1 MASGKETQ
9 IKRPLSLSVRL
20 SLDWRGR
27 ACGTCR
33 KGKGE
38 KRTGRGEAK
47 VNRMLDHFHSRRQIN
62 SCNIESHIHRETHC
76 QSVSQS
82 AIQPFHQTLAQEGLK
97 LKRQTER
104 VNEAQYSEAN

>member
-1 MASGKETQ
+1 MIE
-9 IKRPLSLSVRL
+9 
-20 SLDWRGR
+20 WRGR
-27 ACGTCR
+27 ACGTGR

-76 QSVSQS
+76 QSVSQLFS
-82 AIQPFHQTLAQEGLK
+82 LFIKHWRKKALNLRD
-97 LKRQTER
+97 RQR